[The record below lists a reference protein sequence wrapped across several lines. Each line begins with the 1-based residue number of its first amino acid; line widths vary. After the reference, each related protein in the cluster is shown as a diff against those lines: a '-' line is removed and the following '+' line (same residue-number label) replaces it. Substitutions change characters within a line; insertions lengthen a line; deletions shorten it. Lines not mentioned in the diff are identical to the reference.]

1 MKVLLDSS
9 TAEKSV
15 MGRQFCVLVEDED
28 GMFFVDKEKK
38 YPKYSYLSDK
48 DSLDPIKFIADKEE
62 NVYSRVRD
70 IEWIKENLNI
80 DKRFLFK
87 RFYVVEV

>member
-9 TAEKSV
+9 STEKR
-15 MGRQFCVLVEDED
+15 RQFCVMVEDEE

-38 YPKYSYLSDK
+38 YPRYSYLSDK
-48 DSLDPIKFIADKEE
+48 DSLDPIKFIAIDEE
-62 NVYSRVRD
+62 NVYSHLRD
-70 IEWIKENLNI
+70 INWIKRELNI
-80 DKRFLFK
+80 DINFLIK